1 MTELDRMLDM
11 LEDAIRSGKKT
22 MFSSDN
28 FRLVDEFKCLE
39 YINQIRNLLPSA
51 LSEARVIMQDR
62 NGIIDK
68 AHQTAD
74 EIVAGA
80 QAEAQR
86 LVDENAII
94 AEATRRGQEVYDEAV
109 AYASNMIN
117 EVYRFVA
124 TMTDEAYASVNKAVQ
139 AIADTRRNLDNKMR
153 SGPQG
158 L

>member
-51 LSEARVIMQDR
+51 LSEARVVMQDR

-68 AHQTAD
+68 LT
-74 EIVAGA
+74 
-80 QAEAQR
+80 R
-86 LVDENAII
+86 LR
-94 AEATRRGQEVYDEAV
+94 TR
-109 AYASNMIN
+109 
-117 EVYRFVA
+117 
-124 TMTDEAYASVNKAVQ
+124 
-139 AIADTRRNLDNKMR
+139 
-153 SGPQG
+153 
-158 L
+158 